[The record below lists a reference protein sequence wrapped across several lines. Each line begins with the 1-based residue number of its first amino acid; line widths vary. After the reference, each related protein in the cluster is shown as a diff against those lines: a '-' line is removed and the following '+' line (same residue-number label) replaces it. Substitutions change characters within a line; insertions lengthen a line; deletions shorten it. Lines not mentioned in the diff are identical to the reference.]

1 MFLPFKNLQD
11 ATHVFPFTFLGD
23 ESDGSGQHYIKD
35 RELHP
40 AFPVMPTANLSTLLP
55 GSQLIPNSAW
65 STVSYC

>member
-35 RELHP
+35 RELP
-40 AFPVMPTANLSTLLP
+40 AFPVMPTANLSHPPP
-55 GSQLIPNSAW
+55 GSQLIPNSA
-65 STVSYC
+65 